1 MEFVYVVPREAL
13 FPSCYPQGLVRFGQP
28 ENVDLEPSWDQQE
41 VLERIRQN
49 AFFVERPYAERSP
62 HLKQIIPY
70 TLVVAE
76 HDELGPRVLLVRRL
90 PQGGEKRLVGKL
102 SIGIGGHINPID
114 DSVDAP
120 SANDSRDVIAAGA
133 ARELD
138 EELTIGGAT
147 RLEAVGLINDD
158 ANPVG
163 AVHVGLVQVLY
174 VAQGDLQHI
183 QVKEEEVLEGTLV
196 PPAELKRLADE
207 GANFETWSRMLVDCI
222 DQLLSLPHP
231 ALS

>member
-13 FPSCYPQGLVRFGQP
+13 FPTCYPQGLARFDQP
-28 ENVDLEPSWDQQE
+28 ENADLEPTLSRTE
-41 VLERIRQN
+41 VLDRIRRE

-70 TLVVAE
+70 TIVVSE
-76 HDELGPRVLLVRRL
+76 SDELGPRVLLVRRL
-90 PQGGEKRLVGKL
+90 PQGGEQRLVGKL

-114 DSVDAP
+114 TNEAP
-120 SANDSRDVIAAGA
+120 QTAAGDHDVVA
-133 ARELD
+133 VGAQRELE
-138 EELTIGGAT
+138 EELLIEGET
-147 RLEAVGLINDD
+147 RLEAIGLINDD

-174 VAQGDLQHI
+174 VSGTQQRI
-183 QVKEEEVLEGTLV
+183 QVLEEEVLEGSLV
-196 PPAELKRLADE
+196 PPSELLAQLDQ
-207 GANFETWSRMLVDCI
+207 GANFETWSRMLVECI
-222 DQLLSLPHP
+222 DELLSAVHP